1 MQKLTSVLV
10 SFYRDWSSYAR
21 GFGYEANFWLGNE
34 NLHAITQMGARLRVE
49 VVDAD
54 NNERFA
60 EYDKFSVAG
69 EAEQFKAVFGGYS
82 GKRRR
87 FLLLPQ

>member
-1 MQKLTSVLV
+1 M
-10 SFYRDWSSYAR
+10 
-21 GFGYEANFWLGNE
+21 
-34 NLHAITQMGARLRVE
+34 E

-82 GKRRR
+82 GNAGDSFSYHNSASFTTFDAENDGWGGNCAKT
-87 FLLLPQ
+87 FTGA